1 MKNEIYYNG
10 NNHKYIMFGGFIM
23 VQRTEYLNQL
33 LSWKDDKVIKV
44 VTGIRRS
51 GKSTLLLQFQN
62 ILLEQGVEK
71 EQIISINF
79 EELEFEELL
88 DYKKLYTYL
97 KDKINPEKKNY
108 IFLDE
113 IQRIEAYE
121 KVVDSLYV
129 KDNIDIYMT
138 GSNSYMLSG
147 DLATLLTG
155 RYVEI
160 KMLPLSFKEY
170 CDVKGEDSD
179 KIFSDYLTVG
189 GLPYVASMDQ
199 NTEKLNTY
207 LEGIYNTV
215 IIKDIEER
223 QSRKE
228 RDPSKRRVSN
238 IALLK
243 AIAKFL
249 SSVVGSPVS
258 VKSVTD
264 YLISNG
270 RKVSPN
276 TVDNYIEAL
285 CESFIFY
292 EVDRFDIMGKELLK
306 TNKKYYIVDLG
317 LRNFVL
323 PKRKYDLG
331 FSIENIVY
339 FELLR
344 RGFRVNIGKFGENEV
359 DFVARKNDEIKYFQ
373 VTADM
378 TAESTFNREM
388 KSLQAINDNY
398 EKIILTLDRFT
409 LGNYEGIKVI
419 NVIDWLLEK

>member
-1 MKNEIYYNG
+1 MKE
-10 NNHKYIMFGGFIM
+10 
-23 VQRTEYLNQL
+23 
-33 LSWKDDKVIKV
+33 
-44 VTGIRRS
+44 
-51 GKSTLLLQFQN
+51 
-62 ILLEQGVEK
+62 
-71 EQIISINF
+71 
-79 EELEFEELL
+79 
-88 DYKKLYTYL
+88 
-97 KDKINPEKKNY
+97 
-108 IFLDE
+108 
-113 IQRIEAYE
+113 
-121 KVVDSLYV
+121 
-129 KDNIDIYMT
+129 
-138 GSNSYMLSG
+138 
-147 DLATLLTG
+147 
-155 RYVEI
+155 
-160 KMLPLSFKEY
+160 
-170 CDVKGEDSD
+170 
-179 KIFSDYLTVG
+179 
-189 GLPYVASMDQ
+189 
-199 NTEKLNTY
+199 
-207 LEGIYNTV
+207 YNTV

-249 SSVVGSPVS
+249 SRVVGSPVS

-373 VTADM
+373 VTVDM
-378 TAESTFNREM
+378 TAESTFKREM
-388 KSLQAINDNY
+388 KSVQAINDNY

>member
-1 MKNEIYYNG
+1 MKE
-10 NNHKYIMFGGFIM
+10 
-23 VQRTEYLNQL
+23 
-33 LSWKDDKVIKV
+33 
-44 VTGIRRS
+44 
-51 GKSTLLLQFQN
+51 
-62 ILLEQGVEK
+62 
-71 EQIISINF
+71 
-79 EELEFEELL
+79 
-88 DYKKLYTYL
+88 
-97 KDKINPEKKNY
+97 
-108 IFLDE
+108 
-113 IQRIEAYE
+113 
-121 KVVDSLYV
+121 
-129 KDNIDIYMT
+129 
-138 GSNSYMLSG
+138 
-147 DLATLLTG
+147 
-155 RYVEI
+155 
-160 KMLPLSFKEY
+160 
-170 CDVKGEDSD
+170 
-179 KIFSDYLTVG
+179 
-189 GLPYVASMDQ
+189 
-199 NTEKLNTY
+199 
-207 LEGIYNTV
+207 YNTV

-249 SSVVGSPVS
+249 SRVVGSPVS

-373 VTADM
+373 VTVDM
-378 TAESTFNREM
+378 TAESTFKREM

>member
-1 MKNEIYYNG
+1 
-10 NNHKYIMFGGFIM
+10 M
-23 VQRTEYLNQL
+23 VQRKEYINQL
-33 LSWKDDKVIKV
+33 LSWKDDRVIKV
-44 VTGIRRS
+44 VTGIRRC
-51 GKSTLLLQFQN
+51 GKSTLLAQFQN
-62 ILLEQGVEK
+62 ILREK
-71 EQIISINF
+71 GIEDEQIISINF
-79 EELEFEELL
+79 EELEYEDLL
-88 DYKKLYTYL
+88 DYKKLYTFL
-97 KDKINPEKKNY
+97 KERINPNKQNY

-113 IQRIEAYE
+113 IQRVESYE

-129 KDNIDIYMT
+129 KEYIDIYIA

-160 KMLPLSFKEY
+160 KMLPLSFKE
-170 CDVKGEDSD
+170 
-179 KIFSDYLTVG
+179 FSEARGDASEKAFSEYLAVG
-189 GLPYVASMDQ
+189 GLPYIASMDQ

-228 RDPSKRRVSN
+228 SDPSKRRVSN

-243 AIAKFL
+243 SIAKFL
-249 SSVVGSPVS
+249 ASVVGSPIS
-258 VKSVTD
+258 IRSVTD

-292 EVDRFDIMGKELLK
+292 EVERFDIAGKELLK
-306 TNKKYYIVDLG
+306 TNKKYYMVDLG
-317 LRNFVL
+317 LRNYIL
-323 PKRKYDLG
+323 PKRTYDLG

-344 RGFRVNIGKFGENEV
+344 RGYQVNIGKLGDTEV
-359 DFVARKNDEIKYFQ
+359 DFVARKNDEIKYYQ

-378 TAESTFNREM
+378 TAESTFTREM
-388 KSLQAINDNY
+388 RSLKAINDNY
-398 EKIILTLDRFT
+398 EKIVLTLDRFT

-419 NVIDWLLEK
+419 NVLDWLLDN

>member
-1 MKNEIYYNG
+1 
-10 NNHKYIMFGGFIM
+10 M
-23 VQRTEYLNQL
+23 VQRKEYINQL
-33 LSWKDDKVIKV
+33 LSWKDDRVIKV
-44 VTGIRRS
+44 VTGIRRC
-51 GKSTLLLQFQN
+51 GKSTLLAQFQN
-62 ILLEQGVEK
+62 ILREK
-71 EQIISINF
+71 GIEDEQIISINF
-79 EELEFEELL
+79 EELEYEDLL
-88 DYKKLYTYL
+88 DYKKLYVFL
-97 KDKINPEKKNY
+97 KERINPNKQNY

-113 IQRIEAYE
+113 IQRVVSYE

-129 KDNIDIYMT
+129 KEYIDIYIT

-160 KMLPLSFKEY
+160 KMLPLSFKE
-170 CDVKGEDSD
+170 
-179 KIFSDYLTVG
+179 FSEARGDASEKAFSEYLAVG
-189 GLPYVASMDQ
+189 GLPYIASMDQ

-215 IIKDIEER
+215 IIKNIEER

-228 RDPSKRRVSN
+228 SDPSKRRVSN
-238 IALLK
+238 IVLLK
-243 AIAKFL
+243 SIAKFL
-249 SSVVGSPVS
+249 ASVVGSPIS
-258 VKSVTD
+258 IRSGTD

-292 EVDRFDIMGKELLK
+292 EVERFDIAGKELLK
-306 TNKKYYIVDLG
+306 TNKKYYMVDLG
-317 LRNFVL
+317 LRNYIL
-323 PKRKYDLG
+323 PKRTYDLG

-344 RGFRVNIGKFGENEV
+344 RGYQVNIGKLGDTEV
-359 DFVARKNDEIKYFQ
+359 DFVARKNDEIKYYQ

-378 TAESTFNREM
+378 TAESTFTREM
-388 KSLQAINDNY
+388 RSLKAINDNY
-398 EKIILTLDRFT
+398 EKIVLTLDRFT

-419 NVIDWLLEK
+419 NVLDWLLDN

>member
-1 MKNEIYYNG
+1 
-10 NNHKYIMFGGFIM
+10 M
-23 VQRTEYLNQL
+23 VQRKEYINQL
-33 LSWKDDKVIKV
+33 LSWKDDRVIKV
-44 VTGIRRS
+44 VTGIRRC
-51 GKSTLLLQFQN
+51 GKSTLLAQFQN
-62 ILLEQGVEK
+62 ILREK
-71 EQIISINF
+71 GIEDEQIISINF
-79 EELEFEELL
+79 EELEYEDLL
-88 DYKKLYTYL
+88 DYKKLYTFL
-97 KDKINPEKKNY
+97 KERINPNKQNY

-113 IQRIEAYE
+113 IQRVESYE

-129 KDNIDIYMT
+129 KEYIDIYIT

-160 KMLPLSFKEY
+160 KMLPLSFKEFSEARG
-170 CDVKGEDSD
+170 DASE
-179 KIFSDYLTVG
+179 KIFSEYLAVG
-189 GLPYVASMDQ
+189 GLPYIAFMDQ

-228 RDPSKRRVSN
+228 SDPSKRRVSN

-243 AIAKFL
+243 SIAKFL
-249 SSVVGSPVS
+249 ASVVGSPIS
-258 VKSVTD
+258 IRSVTD

-292 EVDRFDIMGKELLK
+292 EVERFDIAGKELLK
-306 TNKKYYIVDLG
+306 TNKKYYMVDLG
-317 LRNFVL
+317 LRNYIL
-323 PKRKYDLG
+323 PKRTYDLG

-344 RGFRVNIGKFGENEV
+344 RGYQVNIGKLGDTEV
-359 DFVARKNDEIKYFQ
+359 DFVARKNDEIKYYQ
-373 VTADM
+373 VIADM
-378 TAESTFNREM
+378 TAESTFTREM
-388 KSLQAINDNY
+388 RSLKAINDNY
-398 EKIILTLDRFT
+398 EKIVLTLDRFT

-419 NVIDWLLEK
+419 NVLDWLLDN

>member
-1 MKNEIYYNG
+1 
-10 NNHKYIMFGGFIM
+10 M
-23 VQRTEYLNQL
+23 VQRKEYINQL
-33 LSWKDDKVIKV
+33 LSWKDDRVIKV
-44 VTGIRRS
+44 VTGIRRC
-51 GKSTLLLQFQN
+51 GKSTLLAQFQN
-62 ILLEQGVEK
+62 ILREK
-71 EQIISINF
+71 GIEDEQIISINF
-79 EELEFEELL
+79 EELEYEDLL
-88 DYKKLYTYL
+88 DYKKLYVFL
-97 KDKINPEKKNY
+97 KERINPNKQNY

-113 IQRIEAYE
+113 IQRVESYE

-129 KDNIDIYMT
+129 KEYIDIYIT

-160 KMLPLSFKEY
+160 KMLPLSFKEFSEARG
-170 CDVKGEDSD
+170 DASE
-179 KIFSDYLTVG
+179 KIFSEYLAVG
-189 GLPYVASMDQ
+189 GLPYIAFMDQ

-228 RDPSKRRVSN
+228 SDPSKRRVSN
-238 IALLK
+238 IVLLK
-243 AIAKFL
+243 SIAKFL
-249 SSVVGSPVS
+249 ASVVGSPIS
-258 VKSVTD
+258 IRSVTD

-292 EVDRFDIMGKELLK
+292 EVERFDIAGKELLK
-306 TNKKYYIVDLG
+306 TNKKYYMVDLG
-317 LRNFVL
+317 LRNYIL
-323 PKRKYDLG
+323 PKRTYDLG
-331 FSIENIVY
+331 FSIENIVC

-344 RGFRVNIGKFGENEV
+344 RGYQVNIGKLGDTEV
-359 DFVARKNDEIKYFQ
+359 DFVARKNDEIKYYQ

-378 TAESTFNREM
+378 TAESTFTREM
-388 KSLQAINDNY
+388 RSLKAINDNY
-398 EKIILTLDRFT
+398 EKIVLTLDRFT

-419 NVIDWLLEK
+419 NVLDWLLDN

>member
-1 MKNEIYYNG
+1 
-10 NNHKYIMFGGFIM
+10 MFGGFIM

-113 IQRIEAYE
+113 IQRVEAYE

-170 CDVKGEDSD
+170 CDVKEEDSD
-179 KIFSDYLTVG
+179 KIFSDYLAVG

-199 NTEKLNTY
+199 NIEKLNTY

-378 TAESTFNREM
+378 TAESTFKREM
-388 KSLQAINDNY
+388 KSLQAISDNY
-398 EKIILTLDRFT
+398 EKIVLTLDRFT